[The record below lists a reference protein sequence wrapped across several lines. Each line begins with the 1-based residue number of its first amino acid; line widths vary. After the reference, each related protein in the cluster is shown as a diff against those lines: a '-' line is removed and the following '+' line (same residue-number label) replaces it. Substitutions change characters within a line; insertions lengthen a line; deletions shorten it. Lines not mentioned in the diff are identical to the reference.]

1 MESGG
6 PRKRDS
12 SVLPASAR
20 EGRRGGEGKKKRI
33 KKRGNASRGR
43 GGGDSSASTRHYVAA
58 GTNLYKRKTRMPRK
72 VNRGCGRRF
81 AAGRGQ
87 IGGVGRIDEDG

>member
-1 MESGG
+1 MGRG
-6 PRKRDS
+6 RKRG
-12 SVLPASAR
+12 LKKEAMLA
-20 EGRRGGEGKKKRI
+20 GGE
-33 KKRGNASRGR
+33 